1 MEEKI
6 GEAMEEKDVII
17 IGAGPA
23 GLSAALFT
31 QLDNWSTLI
40 LESNWVGGQGAIAYT
55 VGNYPGFPPGDGAIL
70 IENMLKQV
78 TSPPPTG
85 VGAELRQEKALSMD
99 TVNKVVTAEKNQYR
113 AGAIILA
120 TGSTMQ
126 KLGIPGEEKFI
137 GRGVS
142 YYAKQDYRVFKGK
155 KIIVVGGGNAAAKS
169 AILAK
174 KEGKAREIILIHRK
188 DSLRTYPPMRKML
201 KREGVKIWYNIEVRE
216 IKGKDK
222 VEALKIKNNRTNKE
236 SEVNIDWVVICTGT
250 KTNIKLAKE
259 AGIKTVGDFVEINE
273 GMITSKSGVFACG
286 EITGCHKHL
295 INVASEGALAGM
307 AASEY
312 LALEKVKKGEMF
324 EGAKNGKYAEEYL
337 RMLEE
342 R

>member
-1 MEEKI
+1 MEER
-6 GEAMEEKDVII
+6 DVII

-31 QLDNWSTLI
+31 QLDSWSTLI

-55 VGNYPGFPPGDGAIL
+55 VGNYPGFSPGDGAIL
-70 IENMLKQV
+70 MENMQKQV
-78 TSPPPTG
+78 TSPPPAV

-99 TVNKVVTAEKNQYR
+99 TVNKVVTTEKNQYR
-113 AGAIILA
+113 ADAIILA

-126 KLGIPGEEKFI
+126 ELGAPGEENFM

-142 YYAKQDYRVFKGK
+142 YYAKQDHRMFNGK

-174 KEGKAREIILIHRK
+174 REGKASEVILIHRR
-188 DSLRTYPPMRKML
+188 DSLRTYPPMAKKLERG
-201 KREGVKIWYNIEVRE
+201 GVKIWYNMEVRE
-216 IKGKDK
+216 IKGTDK
-222 VEALKIKNNRTNKE
+222 VEALKIKNNKTNEE
-236 SEVNIDWVVICTGT
+236 SEVSIDCVVICTGT

-259 AGIKTVGDFVEINE
+259 AGIKIVGDFVEINE
-273 GMITSKSGVFACG
+273 EMMTSKSGIFACG
-286 EITGCHKHL
+286 EITGCRKHL
-295 INVASEGALAGM
+295 INVASEGASAGM

-324 EGAKNGKYAEEYL
+324 EGAKNGKYVEEYL